1 MLCYMIA
8 VLTLTEL
15 IWWSYFVQNCTSQER
30 KLAHSKRKVEAIS
43 FSEKSRYL
51 TLVQLTVYGA
61 VSAVLSAIPVLW
73 YDDCWAPLV
82 WRNTCVL
89 SKWDDSLMWH
99 YIQTQETLCSPFLS
113 GWKIYRHVIDE
124 CVYIFLFHSSTRE
137 SLASNTSSIVES
149 NRRQN
154 PALSPAHGGA
164 GPTFN
169 FRATADPPT
178 SDAEKL
184 QKPGNCLQASVTS
197 VW

>member
-1 MLCYMIA
+1 M
-8 VLTLTEL
+8 
-15 IWWSYFVQNCTSQER
+15 
-30 KLAHSKRKVEAIS
+30 EAIS
-43 FSEKSRYL
+43 VSEKSRCL
-51 TLVQLTVYGA
+51 LLVQLTVCVTVSVVLYLCYGMMTA
-61 VSAVLSAIPVLW
+61 EHLW
-73 YDDCWAPLV
+73 DAF
-82 WRNTCVL
+82 WRNICVL

-99 YIQTQETLCSPFLS
+99 YIQTQETYYKTLCSPFLS
-113 GWKIYRHVIDE
+113 SRKIYRHVIDE

-164 GPTFN
+164 GPTFS

-178 SDAEKL
+178 SEAEKL